1 MFVNGNRIINKKES
15 NNKQEMNQIITIKNS
30 IDIPE
35 ESTINNKQNDNINF
49 EQKSINNLN
58 YNPKKNKLNSQNKTK
73 NNYKNNYQ
81 AEPINNDRNRN
92 KLLYIP
98 CMNCGNEIPINE
110 TEKHSSICLTANNE
124 IINKENSE
132 KEFEFINYKLN
143 KINTHLNNIYLGKL
157 DMVTDNL
164 KKEVSIYG
172 RELYKY
178 VSESINVEEVTLNNI
193 KYLKILYSNCEN
205 LQRKYGKLSLSSS
218 IIIDRVK
225 VLINE
230 KILKIKTILRKNA
243 LIRKDINQKKYETNI
258 NLIKYNFDSETETN
272 NINNY
277 NINNRIEEIQ
287 SDIENQTINQL
298 NNTLTSLNSSVS
310 SQSFYNVKTDLRKK
324 VSEEISNNF
333 IHNHLDN
340 DNKSL
345 NIRNS
350 FGSYKPNE
358 NNDKKEFMKRVF
370 RYKFECLHSSHIGQ
384 HINPKDIYEEAKRL
398 KIAKPDWDNFIMNEL
413 NNPYKYAKKIM
424 KNNRNVS
431 INKVFER
438 VNKERLM
445 DIINEE

>member
-1 MFVNGNRIINKKES
+1 M
-15 NNKQEMNQIITIKNS
+15 
-30 IDIPE
+30 
-35 ESTINNKQNDNINF
+35 
-49 EQKSINNLN
+49 
-58 YNPKKNKLNSQNKTK
+58 
-73 NNYKNNYQ
+73 
-81 AEPINNDRNRN
+81 
-92 KLLYIP
+92 
-98 CMNCGNEIPINE
+98 
-110 TEKHSSICLTANNE
+110 
-124 IINKENSE
+124 
-132 KEFEFINYKLN
+132 
-143 KINTHLNNIYLGKL
+143 
-157 DMVTDNL
+157 
-164 KKEVSIYG
+164 
-172 RELYKY
+172 
-178 VSESINVEEVTLNNI
+178 
-193 KYLKILYSNCEN
+193 
-205 LQRKYGKLSLSSS
+205 
-218 IIIDRVK
+218 
-225 VLINE
+225 
-230 KILKIKTILRKNA
+230 
-243 LIRKDINQKKYETNI
+243 NQKKYETNI
-258 NLIKYNFDSETETN
+258 NLIKYNFDSETESN
-272 NINNY
+272 NINNNY
-277 NINNRIEEIQ
+277 NKNNKIEEIQ

-324 VSEEISNNF
+324 VSEELSNIF
-333 IHNHLDN
+333 INNHLNN
-340 DNKSL
+340 DNKNL

>member
-1 MFVNGNRIINKKES
+1 MLVNRNKISNKKEL
-15 NNKQEMNQIITIKNS
+15 NNKQEMIQILTNKNS
-30 IDIPE
+30 LNIPE
-35 ESTINNKQNDNINF
+35 EPKNNNKQNYIINF

-58 YNPKKNKLNSQNKTK
+58 YNSTRNNISTQN
-73 NNYKNNYQ
+73 NNNNNNENNNQ
-81 AEPINNDRNRN
+81 KEPIKNNRN

-98 CMNCGNEIPINE
+98 CMNCGNEIPVNE
-110 TEKHSSICLTANNE
+110 TEKHSLICLTVNSD
-124 IINKENSE
+124 IINKENNG

-178 VSESINVEEVTLNNI
+178 ISESINVEEVTLNNI
-193 KYLKILYSNCEN
+193 KYLKILCSNCEN

-230 KILKIKTILRKNA
+230 KILKIKTILRRNA
-243 LIRKDINQKKYETNI
+243 LIRKDMNQKKYETNI

-272 NINNY
+272 NNNNNY

-324 VSEEISNNF
+324 VSEELSNIF
-333 IHNHLDN
+333 INNHLNN
-340 DNKSL
+340 DNKNL

-424 KNNRNVS
+424 K
-431 INKVFER
+431 K
-438 VNKERLM
+438 
-445 DIINEE
+445 

>member
-1 MFVNGNRIINKKES
+1 MLVNGNSITNKKELL
-15 NNKQEMNQIITIKNS
+15 NKQDMSQIITNNNLLE
-30 IDIPE
+30 IPK
-35 ESTINNKQNDNINF
+35 SKFNNKQNYNFNFENTSMNNINYNTTR
-49 EQKSINNLN
+49 NNII
-58 YNPKKNKLNSQNKTK
+58 SQNDNNNYHEK
-73 NNYKNNYQ
+73 NNQ
-81 AEPINNDRNRN
+81 AESIKNNRN

-98 CMNCGNEIPINE
+98 CMNCGNEIPVNE
-110 TEKHSSICLTANNE
+110 TKKHSLICLTVNSD
-124 IINKENSE
+124 IINKENNG

-178 VSESINVEEVTLNNI
+178 ISESINVEEVTLNNI
-193 KYLKILYSNCEN
+193 KYLKILCSNCEN

-230 KILKIKTILRKNA
+230 KILKIKTILRRNA
-243 LIRKDINQKKYETNI
+243 LIRKDMNQKKYETNI
-258 NLIKYNFDSETETN
+258 NLIKYNFDSETESN
-272 NINNY
+272 NINNNY
-277 NINNRIEEIQ
+277 NKNNKIEEIQ
-287 SDIENQTINQL
+287 SDIENQTTNQL

-324 VSEEISNNF
+324 VSEELSNIF
-333 IHNHLDN
+333 INNHLNN
-340 DNKSL
+340 DNKNL

>member
-1 MFVNGNRIINKKES
+1 MLVNGNSITNKKELL
-15 NNKQEMNQIITIKNS
+15 NKQDMSQIITNNNLLE
-30 IDIPE
+30 IPK
-35 ESTINNKQNDNINF
+35 SKFNNKQNYNFNFENTSMNNINYNTTR
-49 EQKSINNLN
+49 NNLI
-58 YNPKKNKLNSQNKTK
+58 SQNDNNNYHEK
-73 NNYKNNYQ
+73 NNQ
-81 AEPINNDRNRN
+81 AESIKNNRN

-98 CMNCGNEIPINE
+98 CMNCGNEIPVNE
-110 TEKHSSICLTANNE
+110 TEKHSLICLTVNSD
-124 IINKENSE
+124 IINKENSD
-132 KEFEFINYKLN
+132 KEFELINYKLT

-178 VSESINVEEVTLNNI
+178 ISESINVEEVTLNNI
-193 KYLKILYSNCEN
+193 KYLKILCSNCEN

-230 KILKIKTILRKNA
+230 KTLKIKTILRRNA
-243 LIRKDINQKKYETNI
+243 LIRKDMNQKKYETNI
-258 NLIKYNFDSETETN
+258 NLIKYNFDSETESN
-272 NINNY
+272 NINNNY
-277 NINNRIEEIQ
+277 NKNNKIEEIQ
-287 SDIENQTINQL
+287 SDIENQTTNQL

-324 VSEEISNNF
+324 VSEELSNIF
-333 IHNHLDN
+333 INNHL
-340 DNKSL
+340 
-345 NIRNS
+345 
-350 FGSYKPNE
+350 

>member
-1 MFVNGNRIINKKES
+1 MLVNRNKISNKKEL
-15 NNKQEMNQIITIKNS
+15 NNKQEMIQILTNKNS
-30 IDIPE
+30 LNIPE
-35 ESTINNKQNDNINF
+35 EPKNNNKQNYIINF

-58 YNPKKNKLNSQNKTK
+58 YNSTRNNISTQNNNN
-73 NNYKNNYQ
+73 NNYENNNQ
-81 AEPINNDRNRN
+81 KEPIKNNRN

-98 CMNCGNEIPINE
+98 CMNCGNEIPVNE
-110 TEKHSSICLTANNE
+110 TEKHSSICLTVNSD
-124 IINKENSE
+124 IINKENSD
-132 KEFEFINYKLN
+132 KEFELINYKLT

-157 DMVTDNL
+157 DMVTDTL

-172 RELYKY
+172 RELYKF
-178 VSESINVEEVTLNNI
+178 VSESINVEDATLNNI

-230 KILKIKTILRKNA
+230 KIFKIKTILRKNA
-243 LIRKDINQKKYETNI
+243 LIRKDMNQKKYETNI

-272 NINNY
+272 NNNNNY

-324 VSEEISNNF
+324 VSEEISNNC
-333 IHNHLDN
+333 INNYLKN
-340 DNKSL
+340 DNKSI

-358 NNDKKEFMKRVF
+358 NNEKKEFMKRVF

-398 KIAKPDWDNFIMNEL
+398 KIARPDWDNFIMNEL

>member
-1 MFVNGNRIINKKES
+1 MLVNRNKISNKKEL
-15 NNKQEMNQIITIKNS
+15 NNKQEMTQILTNKNS
-30 IDIPE
+30 LNIPE
-35 ESTINNKQNDNINF
+35 EPKNNNKQNYIINF

-58 YNPKKNKLNSQNKTK
+58 YNSTRNNISTQNNNN
-73 NNYKNNYQ
+73 NNYENNYQ
-81 AEPINNDRNRN
+81 KEPIKNNRN

-98 CMNCGNEIPINE
+98 CMNCGNEIPVNE
-110 TEKHSSICLTANNE
+110 TEKHSSICLTVNSD
-124 IINKENSE
+124 IINKENNG

-157 DMVTDNL
+157 DMVTDTL

-172 RELYKY
+172 RELYKF
-178 VSESINVEEVTLNNI
+178 VSESINVEDATLNNI

-230 KILKIKTILRKNA
+230 KILKIKTILRRNA
-243 LIRKDINQKKYETNI
+243 LIRKDMNQKKYETNI
-258 NLIKYNFDSETETN
+258 NLIKYNFDSETESN
-272 NINNY
+272 NINNNY
-277 NINNRIEEIQ
+277 NKNNKIEEIQ
-287 SDIENQTINQL
+287 SDIENQTTNQL

-324 VSEEISNNF
+324 VSEELSNIF
-333 IHNHLDN
+333 INNHLNN
-340 DNKSL
+340 DNKSI

-358 NNDKKEFMKRVF
+358 NNEKKEFMKRVF